1 MTFGD
6 MGNVTY
12 DESVT
17 DDGLD
22 ESSEDEPDEDEDNI
36 NLGVE
41 MTPVDQTVTP
51 ETFWKKDKQ
60 KAYVIAD
67 KQVKHQLIMAN
78 SSAKTLAKNPKKNKK
93 LSEPEATQILTGY
106 KAIGDEQE

>member
-6 MGNVTY
+6 MDDVTY

-22 ESSEDEPDEDEDNI
+22 ESSEDEPDENEDNI

-41 MTPVDQTVTP
+41 MTPVDQTQIN
-51 ETFWKKDKQ
+51 K
-60 KAYVIAD
+60 
-67 KQVKHQLIMAN
+67 LIMAN
-78 SSAKTLAKNPKKNKK
+78 PSAKTLAKNPKKNKK

-106 KAIGDEQE
+106 KAIRDSITEFLK